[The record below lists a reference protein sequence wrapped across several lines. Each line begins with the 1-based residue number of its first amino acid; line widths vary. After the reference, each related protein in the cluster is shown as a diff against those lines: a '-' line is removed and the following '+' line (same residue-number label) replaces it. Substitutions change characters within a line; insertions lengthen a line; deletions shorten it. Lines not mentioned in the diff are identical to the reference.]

1 MINILLASHSKKV
14 AEGLREILVQMAP
27 DVNIQVSGGD
37 NEGNIGSNFEEINE
51 IINKYATDDGL
62 VIFFDLGSSMLNCQM
77 AIDMLDEEKKSK
89 VYLSGTPIVETSVQV
104 AVSASAGQ
112 TLEEIIEYLENY
124 PVNKLDNLN

>member
-14 AEGLREILVQMAP
+14 AEGLREILIQMAP

-104 AVSASAGQ
+104 AVNASAGQ
-112 TLEEIIEYLENY
+112 TLEETIEYLENY
-124 PVNKLDNLN
+124 PVNKLDNLS

>member
-14 AEGLREILVQMAP
+14 AEGLREILIQMAP

-104 AVSASAGQ
+104 AVNASAGQ
-112 TLEEIIEYLENY
+112 TLEETIEYLENY

>member
-104 AVSASAGQ
+104 AVSASSGQ
-112 TLEEIIEYLENY
+112 TLEETIEYLENY